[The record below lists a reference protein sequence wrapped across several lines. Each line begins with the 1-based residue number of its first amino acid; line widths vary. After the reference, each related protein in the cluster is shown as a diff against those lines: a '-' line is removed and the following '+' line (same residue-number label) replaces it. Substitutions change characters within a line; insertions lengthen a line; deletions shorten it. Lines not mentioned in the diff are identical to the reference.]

1 MSDEPTPTAAHQ
13 THDEV
18 LTRPW
23 QPGERRPLDDLL
35 EREWLVTN
43 GLGGYASGTVSGA
56 ATRPASSP
64 PRPRRCGCTSRAR
77 RAG

>member
-1 MSDEPTPTAAHQ
+1 MLTESTEATNHQ

-23 QPGERRPLDDLL
+23 QPGERRPLDELL

-43 GLGGYASGTVSGA
+43 GLAE
-56 ATRPASSP
+56 
-64 PRPRRCGCTSRAR
+64 
-77 RAG
+77 